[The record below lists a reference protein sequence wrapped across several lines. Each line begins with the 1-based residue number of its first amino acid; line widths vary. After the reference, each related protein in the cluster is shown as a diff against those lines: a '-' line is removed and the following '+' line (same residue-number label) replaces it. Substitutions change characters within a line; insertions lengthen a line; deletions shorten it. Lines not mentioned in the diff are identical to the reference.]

1 MPVIDRIKDF
11 QNDLVAIRR
20 DIHAHPEIGFEETR
34 TSAIVADL
42 LETWGI
48 TVHRGVGGT
57 GVVGELRGNHNSN
70 KRIGL
75 RADMDA
81 LPILETTGLPYA
93 STVPGKMHACGHDGH
108 TTMLL
113 GAARYLAETRNFAGT
128 AVFVFQPAEE
138 GLGGARA
145 MIKDNLFTRFPCDE
159 IYGLHNS
166 PNGKP
171 GRIAV
176 FPGAA
181 MAGADFF
188 DFTIKGRGSHG
199 ARPEDSRDPI
209 VAGIALT
216 QALQT
221 IVSRNVHPRQPLV
234 ISVTQFHAGA
244 AYNVIPAEAKLSGTV
259 RAFSDSVIAL
269 ARRRMKEVADG
280 IAATYDVEVEFDYRD
295 TFSVLENHPEQTDV
309 YAEAARDVVGA
320 DNVSTAREPVMGSED
335 FADMLRAVPG
345 AYGWLGHAGTTPV
358 HNPAYVFD
366 DDMIPVGASLMAR
379 IIERRMAPNANA

>member
-57 GVVGELRGNHNSN
+57 GVVG
-70 KRIGL
+70 KF
-75 RADMDA
+75 
-81 LPILETTGLPYA
+81 
-93 STVPGKMHACGHDGH
+93 HACGHDGH

-176 FPGAA
+176 FPGLLVAV
-181 MAGADFF
+181 
-188 DFTIKGRGSHG
+188 H
-199 ARPEDSRDPI
+199 RPR
-209 VAGIALT
+209 
-216 QALQT
+216 
-221 IVSRNVHPRQPLV
+221 
-234 ISVTQFHAGA
+234 
-244 AYNVIPAEAKLSGTV
+244 
-259 RAFSDSVIAL
+259 
-269 ARRRMKEVADG
+269 
-280 IAATYDVEVEFDYRD
+280 
-295 TFSVLENHPEQTDV
+295 
-309 YAEAARDVVGA
+309 
-320 DNVSTAREPVMGSED
+320 
-335 FADMLRAVPG
+335 
-345 AYGWLGHAGTTPV
+345 
-358 HNPAYVFD
+358 
-366 DDMIPVGASLMAR
+366 
-379 IIERRMAPNANA
+379 